1 MLTQAQGNG
10 QPSLRPVR
18 SRAMASIAL
27 SGRRGESLKEEGRMA
42 MPATWFFTQKG
53 VLFNGKADHSQS
65 LSPSQGKPCPDSSSP
80 WQELVGRSPS
90 AAEDVRHQR
99 ESTDHRVR
107 VKGAGKAGV
116 QKQKL
121 PSLSPPLAWLPYFP
135 LLYKVDCCWPR
146 ARARAHN
153 SFPRIPFTRG
163 SKLQHAVRLS
173 PVTSPADM
181 DGGCDVVPSM
191 HEEGD
196 DASMHASERGF
207 FSCFHIADD
216 MMGISI

>member
-18 SRAMASIAL
+18 SRAMASIVL

-65 LSPSQGKPCPDSSSP
+65 LSPSQGKKEHESSTG
-80 WQELVGRSPS
+80 ELKPVRLGY
-90 AAEDVRHQR
+90 AIILILIHALIDVPNAF
-99 ESTDHRVR
+99 V
-107 VKGAGKAGV
+107 
-116 QKQKL
+116 
-121 PSLSPPLAWLPYFP
+121 SLI
-135 LLYKVDCCWPR
+135 
-146 ARARAHN
+146 
-153 SFPRIPFTRG
+153 FPRIPFTRG

>member
-18 SRAMASIAL
+18 SRAMASIVL

-53 VLFNGKADHSQS
+53 VSCSMEKQITAR
-65 LSPSQGKPCPDSSSP
+65 PCPDSSWP

-90 AAEDVRHQR
+90 ATEDVRHQR

-121 PSLSPPLAWLPYFP
+121 PPLSPPPAWLPYLP

-196 DASMHASERGF
+196 DASMHASERARLLLVLPH
-207 FSCFHIADD
+207 SR
-216 MMGISI
+216 

>member
-18 SRAMASIAL
+18 SRAMASIVL

-65 LSPSQGKPCPDSSSP
+65 LSPSQGKPCPDSSWP

-121 PSLSPPLAWLPYFP
+121 PPLSPPPAWLPYFP

-146 ARARAHN
+146 ASTQQFPTHSIYARVQTAA
-153 SFPRIPFTRG
+153 RGAAFTCYFSGRHGRRLRCGPEHARRRG
-163 SKLQHAVRLS
+163 
-173 PVTSPADM
+173 
-181 DGGCDVVPSM
+181 
-191 HEEGD
+191 
-196 DASMHASERGF
+196 
-207 FSCFHIADD
+207 
-216 MMGISI
+216 